1 MEDIIKTVNMEIK
14 DENLAKKASL
24 NFCHR
29 YSSARLREIGE
40 RFGLSD
46 AAVTQA
52 SRRMRVASENDETL
66 RKRLSEINVKLKLFV
81 VET

>member
-1 MEDIIKTVNMEIK
+1 MEIK

-24 NFCHR
+24 YFCH
-29 YSSARLREIGE
+29 YSGARLREIGE

-52 SRRMRVASENDETL
+52 SRRMRVASENDEAL
-66 RKRLSEINVKLKLFV
+66 RKRLDEIEVKLKLSV
-81 VET
+81 VVT